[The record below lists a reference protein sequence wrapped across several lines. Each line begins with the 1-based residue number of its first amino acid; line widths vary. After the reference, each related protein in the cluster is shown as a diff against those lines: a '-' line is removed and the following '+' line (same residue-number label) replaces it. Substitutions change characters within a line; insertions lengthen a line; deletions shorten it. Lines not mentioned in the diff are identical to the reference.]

1 VDGELDSI
9 TKAVSAIRLIEE
21 EAHNLGLTEK
31 VKRLLEGTSSQG
43 A

>member
-1 VDGELDSI
+1 MR
-9 TKAVSAIRLIEE
+9 AVRAVKLIEE

-31 VKRLLEGTSSQG
+31 VKKYLEESSRKG